1 MEILPRVIE
10 GIANFKLTYKDD
22 AFITS
27 RCNVIIDGIN
37 SIVNSRDYDVLSSN
51 NFVTQQTVGRN
62 PPPPKGETRECNA
75 IRESVQTPHRKGSAK

>member
-1 MEILPRVIE
+1 MEILPRVID
-10 GIANFKLTYKDD
+10 GINNFKLTYRDD

-51 NFVTQQTVGRN
+51 NFVTQQAVGRN
-62 PPPPKGETRECNA
+62 PPPPKGETGECNA
-75 IRESVQTPHRKGSAK
+75 TGDPVQTLRRKSSGK